1 MKAANMV
8 GVPYIPLAI
17 EELLR
22 DIVGESMKFFTRGNV
37 RQRSI
42 IGDFGRVILGP
53 QGLYRFVLQAD
64 PIRFIYEDLDDYDV

>member
-8 GVPYIPLAI
+8 GWPYIPLAI

-22 DIVGESMKFFTRGNV
+22 DIVGESMKFFTLGNV

-42 IGDFGRVILGP
+42 FDDFENVILGP
-53 QGLYRFVLQAD
+53 QGLYRFVLQSD
-64 PIRFIYEDLDDYDV
+64 PIRFTMSNV